1 LENGKLQKKWP
12 KVREGQKMQSKKR
25 ILLFSIFLLISASI
39 WFLNALS
46 KNYTSVL
53 EYPLV
58 YTDFPEDKV
67 FVGELPGHLDLQ
79 INAHGYAL
87 IRYRMFRKPV
97 PISFDV
103 SDYNL
108 SRRQDSSSAYILTRY
123 LKDHISRQLPTELQL
138 LEIKPDTLY
147 FQFADKVTR
156 MVKIQADFNYTI
168 VNQFTIKDGIMLTP
182 DSVEVTGPDLILD
195 TLAFI
200 YTERQDLGELTKKYE
215 DKVRLS
221 QKPDLTYNIS
231 RVDCSIELERFTE
244 LQVSVPIEVLNLPD
258 SILLQTFPSSIN
270 INCKI
275 GLSKYDRIESYPFRA
290 VVDYEKIEERVQ
302 TLSVSIQNLPEY
314 LLSYEYYPK
323 TVEFLKSRR

>member
-12 KVREGQKMQSKKR
+12 KVREGQKLQSKKR
-25 ILLFSIFLLISASI
+25 ILLFSVFLLVSASI

-87 IRYRMFRKPV
+87 LRYRMFRKPV

-108 SRRQDSSSAYILTRY
+108 SRGQDSSSAYILTRY
-123 LKDHISRQLPTELQL
+123 LKDHISRQLDTELQV

-147 FQFADKVTR
+147 FRFAGNGTR
-156 MVKIQADFNYTI
+156 IVQIQAYFNYTI
-168 VNQFTIKDGIMLTP
+168 VNQFTIKDRIMLTP

-195 TLAFI
+195 TLALI
-200 YTERQDLGELTKKYE
+200 YTERLELGELTKNYE

-221 QKPDLTYNIS
+221 QKPDLTYNFT
-231 RVDCSIELERFTE
+231 RVECFIELERFTE
-244 LQVSVPIEVLNLPD
+244 LQVAVPIEVLNLPD
-258 SILLQTFPSSIN
+258 SILLQTFPSNISIS
-270 INCKI
+270 CKV
-275 GLSKYDRIESYPFRA
+275 GLSNYDRTESYPFRA

-302 TLSVSIQNLPEY
+302 TLNVSIQNLPDY
-314 LLSYEYYPK
+314 LLRYEYYPK

>member
-1 LENGKLQKKWP
+1 LENGFLQKKWP
-12 KVREGQKMQSKKR
+12 RVREGQKLQSKKR
-25 ILLFSIFLLISASI
+25 ILLFSVFLLISASI
-39 WFLNALS
+39 WLLNALS

-87 IRYRMFRKPV
+87 LRYRMFRKPV

-108 SRRQDSSSAYILTRY
+108 NRGQDGSSAYILTRY
-123 LKDHISRQLPTELQL
+123 LKDHISRQLDAELQL

-147 FQFADKVTR
+147 FQFAGKVSR

-168 VNQFTIKDGIMLTP
+168 VNQFTIKDRIMLTP
-182 DSVEVTGPDLILD
+182 DSVEVTGPDLIVD
-195 TLAFI
+195 TLAYI
-200 YTERQDLGELTKKYE
+200 STERLDLGELNRNYS
-215 DKVRLS
+215 DKVRLY
-221 QKPDLTYNIS
+221 KMPDLTYNIS
-231 RVDCSIELERFTE
+231 RVNCSIELERFTE

-258 SILLQTFPSSIN
+258 SILLH
-270 INCKI
+270 
-275 GLSKYDRIESYPFRA
+275 
-290 VVDYEKIEERVQ
+290 
-302 TLSVSIQNLPEY
+302 
-314 LLSYEYYPK
+314 
-323 TVEFLKSRR
+323 SRP

>member
-12 KVREGQKMQSKKR
+12 KVREGQKLQSKKR

-108 SRRQDSSSAYILTRY
+108 SRGQDSSSAYILTRY

-221 QKPDLTYNIS
+221 QKLDLTYNIS

>member
-1 LENGKLQKKWP
+1 MENGFLQKKWP
-12 KVREGQKMQSKKR
+12 KVREGQKLQSKKR
-25 ILLFSIFLLISASI
+25 ILLFSVFLLVSASI

-46 KNYTSVL
+46 ENYTSVL

-108 SRRQDSSSAYILTRY
+108 SRGQDSSSTYILTRY

-156 MVKIQADFNYTI
+156 MLKIRADFNYTI
-168 VNQFTIKDGIMLTP
+168 VNQFTIKDGIILTP

-200 YTERQDLGELTKKYE
+200 YTERLDLGELTKNYE

-221 QKPDLTYNIS
+221 QKPDLTYNFN
-231 RVDCSIELERFTE
+231 RVECFIELERFTE
-244 LQVSVPIEVLNLPD
+244 LQVAVPIEVLNLPD

-275 GLSKYDRIESYPFRA
+275 GLSKYDRIENYPFRA

-314 LLSYEYYPK
+314 LLAYEYYPK

>member
-1 LENGKLQKKWP
+1 MENGFLQKKWP
-12 KVREGQKMQSKKR
+12 KVREGQKLQSKKR
-25 ILLFSIFLLISASI
+25 ILLFSVFLLVSASI

-46 KNYTSVL
+46 ENYTSVL

-108 SRRQDSSSAYILTRY
+108 SRGQDSSSTYILTRY

-156 MVKIQADFNYTI
+156 MLKIRADFNYTI

-200 YTERQDLGELTKKYE
+200 YTERLDLGELTKNYE

-221 QKPDLTYNIS
+221 QKPDLTYNFN
-231 RVDCSIELERFTE
+231 RVECFIELERFTE
-244 LQVSVPIEVLNLPD
+244 LQVAVPIEVLNLPD
-258 SILLQTFPSSIN
+258 SILLQTFPSSIS

-275 GLSKYDRIESYPFRA
+275 GLSKYDRIENYPFRA

-314 LLSYEYYPK
+314 LLAYEYYPK

>member
-1 LENGKLQKKWP
+1 LENGFLQKKWP
-12 KVREGQKMQSKKR
+12 KVREGQKLQSKKR

-156 MVKIQADFNYTI
+156 MLKIQADFNYTI

>member
-1 LENGKLQKKWP
+1 LENGKFQKKWP
-12 KVREGQKMQSKKR
+12 KVREGQKLQSKKR
-25 ILLFSIFLLISASI
+25 ILLFSVFLLISASI

-46 KNYTSVL
+46 ENYTSVL

-108 SRRQDSSSAYILTRY
+108 STGQDSSTAYILTRY
-123 LKDHISRQLPTELQL
+123 LKDHISRQLDTELQV

-147 FQFADKVTR
+147 FQFANRVTR

-168 VNQFTIKDGIMLTP
+168 VNQFTIKDRIMLTP

-200 YTERQDLGELTKKYE
+200 YTERLDLGELTKNYE

-221 QKPDLTYNIS
+221 QKPDLTYDIS

-290 VVDYEKIEERVQ
+290 VVDYEKIEDRVQ

-314 LLSYEYYPK
+314 LLAYEYYPK

>member
-1 LENGKLQKKWP
+1 MENGRLQKKWP
-12 KVREGQKMQSKKR
+12 KVREGQKLQSRKR

-39 WFLNALS
+39 WLLNALS

-58 YTDFPEDKV
+58 YTDFPENQV

-87 IRYRMFRKPV
+87 LRYRMFRKPV

-103 SDYNL
+103 SGYNL
-108 SRRQDSSSAYILTRY
+108 SRGEDSTSAYLLTRY
-123 LKDHISRQLPTELQL
+123 LNTHISRQLDPELQL
-138 LEIKPDTLY
+138 LDIKPDTLY
-147 FQFADKVTR
+147 FQFAEKVTR
-156 MVKIQADFNYTI
+156 MVKIHPDFNYSI
-168 VNQFTIKDGIMLTP
+168 VNQFTIKDGIILSP

-200 YTERQDLGELTKKYE
+200 PTESLNLGELTRNYS
-215 DKVRLS
+215 DKVRLN
-221 QKPDLTYNIS
+221 QEADLTYSIS

-270 INCKI
+270 INCKV

-290 VVDYEKIEERVQ
+290 VVDYEKIEERIQ

-323 TVEFLKSRR
+323 SVEFLKSRR